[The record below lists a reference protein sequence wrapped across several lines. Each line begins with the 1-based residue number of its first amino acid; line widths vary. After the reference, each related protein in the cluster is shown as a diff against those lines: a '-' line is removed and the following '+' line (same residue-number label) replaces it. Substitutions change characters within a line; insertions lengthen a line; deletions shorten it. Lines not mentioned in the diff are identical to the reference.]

1 MRLHLLLIASL
12 NFALVATPARG
23 AAPSGPVDGIYIHFA
38 DAGLLTDCRTGKRLT
53 VATEADNAA
62 LERAYLDSR
71 EAPGAPLWV
80 SLLGHVESRPRQEGG
95 GHEEVLVVDRFARV
109 DPTRGCARSPGLASA
124 RWRLVQL
131 EGRAASISGQP
142 TPPFLLFKPESGRL
156 SGSTGCNR
164 LNGEYRSWG
173 VSGFAV
179 LPLATTRM
187 ACPPPLG
194 EQERHFL
201 DALARATHRIQ
212 AGTQLELLA
221 DGVPVARFEA
231 DDLH

>member
-124 RWRLVQL
+124 RRTVSAI
-131 EGRAASISGQP
+131 RSRSRR
-142 TPPFLLFKPESGRL
+142 SGR
-156 SGSTGCNR
+156 R
-164 LNGEYRSWG
+164 
-173 VSGFAV
+173 
-179 LPLATTRM
+179 P
-187 ACPPPLG
+187 
-194 EQERHFL
+194 
-201 DALARATHRIQ
+201 
-212 AGTQLELLA
+212 
-221 DGVPVARFEA
+221 
-231 DDLH
+231 